1 MTRVQANLNFAF
13 LCAVWLAGGWHPLAR
28 TFSLALHNDEYT
40 HLFLILPLS
49 AGLILLDWRS
59 QKPVVKPNFRIASAL
74 LFGAVLMAG
83 LAKWRLVGAPDDVQ
97 LSLSMLALVLW
108 WIASFVAC
116 FGTRASRTL
125 LFPLVFLLWMVPIPL
140 FALNKVVEFLQ
151 AESAVAARL
160 MFSLISVPVSHQGFV
175 LAIPGVNIEV
185 ARECSS
191 IRSSVMLLVAS
202 MVLAQVSLRSPW
214 FKAAVIAATL
224 PLSIAKN
231 ALRIVTLSILG
242 TRVDPGFLT
251 GRLYDDNM
259 ADFFFSQLSM
269 PAPDVNLEVGSGSHA
284 QQTAEV
290 MRRFEPIVQE
300 RKPDMVVVYGDV
312 NSTMAATLVCAKL
325 QVPVAHVEAGLRS
338 FDRTMPEEVNRL
350 VTDQIADLLFSHCED
365 ANINLQREGVSPEK
379 IHKVGNVMIDSLIRF
394 LPLTERH
401 KVNGLP
407 ERFALVTLHRPS
419 NVDDPSVLT

>member
-13 LCAVWLAGGWHPLAR
+13 LCAVSLAVGWHPLAR

-59 QKPVVKPNFRIASAL
+59 HKPVVKPNFRIASAL
-74 LFGAVLMAG
+74 LFGAVLIAG
-83 LAKWRLVGAPDDVQ
+83 LARWRAADIPDDVQ

-116 FGTRASRTL
+116 FGTQTSRTL
-125 LFPLVFLLWMVPIPL
+125 LFPLVFLLWMVPIPS

-160 MFSLISVPVSHQGFV
+160 MFSLIGVPVSQQGFV
-175 LAIPGVNIEV
+175 LSIPGVNIEV

-214 FKAAVIAATL
+214 SKAAVIAVTV

-231 ALRIVTLSILG
+231 ALRIVALSMLG

-251 GRLYDDNM
+251 GRLHHRGGIV
-259 ADFFFSQLSM
+259 FFMIPLTVLVLLLWILRRAEERR
-269 PAPDVNLEVGSGSHA
+269 APLELNPVKL
-284 QQTAEV
+284 QQTQ
-290 MRRFEPIVQE
+290 VQ
-300 RKPDMVVVYGDV
+300 
-312 NSTMAATLVCAKL
+312 
-325 QVPVAHVEAGLRS
+325 
-338 FDRTMPEEVNRL
+338 
-350 VTDQIADLLFSHCED
+350 
-365 ANINLQREGVSPEK
+365 
-379 IHKVGNVMIDSLIRF
+379 
-394 LPLTERH
+394 
-401 KVNGLP
+401 
-407 ERFALVTLHRPS
+407 
-419 NVDDPSVLT
+419 DPN